1 MNALSQRLLSDNF
14 LKGTS
19 KTTLALMAL
28 MAAAVATATTATG
41 SSAAFAGA
49 VTMMTGWLSGS
60 LGVLISL
67 AVFTTGIMITVTK
80 HSLMPVAVAAA
91 AALAI
96 NVGPGVLSGMF
107 TATL

>member
-1 MNALSQRLLSDNF
+1 MFANVSVMPTLSD
-14 LKGTS
+14 
-19 KTTLALMAL
+19 KTMKNVSRAAL
-28 MAAAVATATTATG
+28 V
-41 SSAAFAGA
+41 GA
-49 VTMMTGWLSGS
+49 VTMLAMATAYAGTDTTFTTATTMLSKWIGGS

-67 AVFTTGIMITVTK
+67 ATFATGIMITVTK

-96 NVGPGVLSGMF
+96 QVAPTVLTTMI